1 MATPQSAGLPTT
13 DPGRRPDHAGA
24 ADLDVLHVPQ
34 VTRSPQ
40 APRIPNAPH
49 DIPNAPHATEST
61 APHANKTL
69 PHHTDR
75 PGDRTTGPR
84 THAA

>member
-13 DPGRRPDHAGA
+13 GPGRRPDRAGA

-34 VTRSPQ
+34 VTHSPQ
-40 APRIPNAPH
+40 AP
-49 DIPNAPHATEST
+49 
-61 APHANKTL
+61 
-69 PHHTDR
+69 HTHR